1 MASQN
6 SSRALAPRRHDEILK
21 RLAADGSVGI
31 AELAAFFDVSRETI
45 RRDMK
50 LLAER
55 GQLDLVHGG
64 ARSFAA
70 TEAALPLRSQEN
82 AAGKAAIGRAAAAL
96 VEHGMVVFLDSG
108 TSALEV
114 ANALIGK
121 QNLTIC
127 TTSLVIAL
135 LLCRQPSMRVHIL
148 GGEIDPIEEAA
159 SGIDALE
166 AIGRYRID
174 IAFLGAGGLTPDGT
188 ITDFTRSGA
197 EQRAQMVTHAAKT
210 YFLLDSSK
218 FGRLTP
224 MRIRNFERA
233 SGIIVDAPPP
243 VPSGH
248 GLKKKGMKVI
258 VAG

>member
-1 MASQN
+1 MTVQN
-6 SSRALAPRRHDEILK
+6 SSRALAPRRHDEILR
-21 RLAADGSVGI
+21 RLTVDGSVSI
-31 AELAAFFDVSRETI
+31 AELAAFFQVSRETI
-45 RRDMK
+45 RRDMR

-70 TEAALPLRSQEN
+70 TEPALLLRSEEN
-82 AAGKAAIGRAAAAL
+82 TAGKAAIGKAAAAL
-96 VEHGMVVFLDSG
+96 VEEGMVVFIDSG

-114 ANALIGK
+114 ANALTGK
-121 QNLTIC
+121 HNLTIC
-127 TTSLVIAL
+127 TPSLVIAL

-166 AIGRYRID
+166 AISRYRID
-174 IAFLGAGGLTPDGT
+174 IAFLGAGGLTAEGA
-188 ITDFTRSGA
+188 ITDFTRAGA
-197 EQRAQMVTHAAKT
+197 EQRAHMLDHAAKA

-224 MRIRNFERA
+224 MRIRNFEQA
-233 SGIIVDAPPP
+233 SGVIVDSLLPAAI
-243 VPSGH
+243 GKQ
-248 GLKKKGMKVI
+248 LKKKGIRVI